1 MNLPTRGPLAPSR
14 SELPGIPG
22 SSQELVRHVAE
33 SIGLPSGVAAR
44 VVTEVAA
51 FFMESTRAYVRRRHR
66 ELQADGLR
74 NDAIFH
80 RIGAE
85 LASRPVAPP
94 PLTARQLRRIV
105 YT

>member
-1 MNLPTRGPLAPSR
+1 MNVPARGSLAPSR
-14 SELPGIPG
+14 LELPGIPG

-33 SIGLPSGVAAR
+33 STGLPSGVAAR

-51 FFMESTRAYVRRRHR
+51 YFMEGTREYVRRRHR
-66 ELQADGLR
+66 ELQTDGLQ

-85 LASRPVAPP
+85 LASRPVASP
-94 PLTARQLRRIV
+94 PLSARQLRRIV

>member
-1 MNLPTRGPLAPSR
+1 
-14 SELPGIPG
+14 
-22 SSQELVRHVAE
+22 VRHVAE
-33 SIGLPSGVAAR
+33 STGLPAGVAVR

-51 FFMESTRAYVRRRHR
+51 YFMESTRDYVRRRHR

-74 NDAIFH
+74 NDSIFP

-94 PLTARQLRRIV
+94 PLSARQLRRIV